1 MLADQFE
8 NDTNK
13 KAESQHIAHEES
25 DEEYEKNIKTKI
37 LDASLKFVPDLGW
50 SKQAISAG
58 NLDIFLVSFR
68 CIYDSSLY
76 IIYK

>member
-13 KAESQHIAHEES
+13 KAESQQAAHEES
-25 DEEYEKNIKTKI
+25 DEEYEKNIKTRI
-37 LDASLKFVPDLGW
+37 LDVSLKYVPDLGW

-58 NLDIFLVSFR
+58 N
-68 CIYDSSLY
+68 
-76 IIYK
+76 